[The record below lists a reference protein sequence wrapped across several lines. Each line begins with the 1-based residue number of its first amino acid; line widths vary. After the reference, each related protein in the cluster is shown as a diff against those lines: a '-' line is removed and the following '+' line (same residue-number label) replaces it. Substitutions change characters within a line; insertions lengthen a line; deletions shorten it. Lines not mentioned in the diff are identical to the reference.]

1 MNIVLYVNNSEQNK
15 INKSLSN
22 PATFSGVLKEET
34 SIINPVILMEVD
46 NPYNYNYAFIPEF
59 NRYYFI
65 SNITSVNNKMWRISL
80 KVDVLESF
88 KNEILASSAIISDTE
103 ITGLDKY
110 MAGNV
115 WKSKVKDSTT
125 IINFPNGLLDNGE
138 YILITAGG

>member
-22 PATFSGVLKEET
+22 PVTFTGVLKEET
-34 SIINPVILMEVD
+34 NIINPVILMEVD

-88 KNEILASSAIISDTE
+88 KNEIMASSAILSDTE
-103 ITGLDKY
+103 LVGSDKY
-110 MAGNV
+110 MSGNV
-115 WKSKVKDSTT
+115 WKSKVKESTT

>member
-88 KNEILASSAIISDTE
+88 KNEIMASSAIISDTE

>member
-46 NPYNYNYAFIPEF
+46 NPYNYNYAFIPGF

>member
-34 SIINPVILMEVD
+34 SIITPVILMEVD

-88 KNEILASSAIISDTE
+88 KNEIMASSAILSDTE
-103 ITGLDKY
+103 IVGSDKY
-110 MAGNV
+110 MSGNV
-115 WKSKVKDSTT
+115 WKSKVKESTT

>member
-65 SNITSVNNKMWRISL
+65 SNITSVNNKMWRISF

-88 KNEILASSAIISDTE
+88 KNEIMASSAILSDTE

-115 WKSKVKDSTT
+115 WKSKVKESTT
-125 IINFPNGLLDNGE
+125 IINFPSGLLDNGE

>member
-65 SNITSVNNKMWRISL
+65 SNITSVNNKMWRISF

-88 KNEILASSAIISDTE
+88 KNEILASSAILSDTE
-103 ITGLDKY
+103 TTGLDKY

-125 IINFPNGLLDNGE
+125 IVNFPNGLLDNGE